1 MAHKLNTNK
10 QFMIGNGLLAFA
22 VLVIVVIFIY
32 ISFRF
37 RDGAKPEQHFT
48 EIYAIQIDEKF
59 IGDSLCVMINDSTV
73 FNEKVSKDNVD
84 ILLNRFEE
92 NSALLVVTPKD
103 KILFTFELSP
113 KGGRYKIKKQEDG
126 IGLE

>member
-37 RDGAKPEQHFT
+37 RDGAKPEQRFT

-59 IGDSLCVMINDSTV
+59 IGDSLSVMINDSTI
-73 FNEKVSKDNVD
+73 FNNKVSKDNAE

-92 NSALLVVTPKD
+92 NSALLVVNKKD
-103 KILFTFELSP
+103 NLLFTFELSP
-113 KGGRYKIKKQEDG
+113 KGGRYKIMKKENS
-126 IGLE
+126 IELE